1 MTRRMLRSA
10 LATCA
15 CTLALAAFGPAKAE
29 PPGDSPAAP
38 TSSLIRRFADWVA
51 ASGDHGQAPFVIID
65 KVAAEVAVFGA
76 DGAFQGSA
84 PALLGSARGD
94 DSAPGV
100 GERELSSI
108 PPQDRT
114 TPAGRFAAAY
124 GPAWGGR
131 KVLWVDYATAIS
143 LHKVV
148 TANPKERR
156 LQRLKTP
163 TPEDNRI
170 TFGCINVGAAFYER
184 LVHPAF
190 ADGGGVVYVL
200 PESRTLAE
208 VFPGAQVLSPAELPV
223 LEASLVPAG

>member
-1 MTRRMLRSA
+1 V
-10 LATCA
+10 ATCA
-15 CTLALAAFGPAKAE
+15 WMLALASPVKAE
-29 PPGDSPAAP
+29 PAADGLSAPGSAP
-38 TSSLIRRFADWVA
+38 IRRLADWVV
-51 ASGDHGQAPFVIID
+51 ASGDHGGSAFVIVD

-94 DSAPGV
+94 DSTPGV
-100 GERELSSI
+100 GDRELSSI
-108 PPQDRT
+108 RPEERT

-124 GPAWGGR
+124 GPAWGGQR
-131 KVLWVDYATAIS
+131 VLWVDYATAIS

-170 TFGCINVGAAFYER
+170 TFGCINVAADFYKR

-190 ADGGGVVYVL
+190 AEAGGVVYVL
-200 PESRTLAE
+200 PETRALAE
-208 VFPGAQVLSPAELPV
+208 VFPGVALRSPAEPPV
-223 LEASLVPAG
+223 EEASAGPRPSGG